1 MASSENAQHGQARG
15 TSELRRLP
23 LFSRYL
29 CEGSAGVDVS
39 RHNVAVNP
47 GGQETAFG
55 YCLPPPVMVG
65 HIVQHM
71 AECGARAVIV
81 IPDVKEHRFPR
92 VHRAAVCSLAIPKI
106 GSFGFPHQDGVR
118 DHVFVRYGIRAV
130 EVDFR
135 NT

>member
-1 MASSENAQHGQARG
+1 
-15 TSELRRLP
+15 
-23 LFSRYL
+23 
-29 CEGSAGVDVS
+29 
-39 RHNVAVNP
+39 
-47 GGQETAFG
+47 
-55 YCLPPPVMVG
+55 MVG

-118 DHVFVRYGIRAV
+118 DHVFMRYGIRAV
-130 EVDFR
+130 EADFR